1 MCAVR
6 ALCPVPSGF
15 SSGLAPA
22 GRWGRPRR
30 QLRADCFTPPEGASW
45 GRTVAISP
53 QRSPCCGFHSPPLH
67 PPPPY
72 PPGPLLSGTHD
83 ASRNASGLNLA
94 LENYTGEPTAPGD
107 KPS

>member
-1 MCAVR
+1 M
-6 ALCPVPSGF
+6 G
-15 SSGLAPA
+15 AP
-22 GRWGRPRR
+22 PRR
-30 QLRADCFTPPEGASW
+30 QLRVDCFTPPEGAAGAYLPSEKPH
-45 GRTVAISP
+45 GRNPLLRLP
-53 QRSPCCGFHSPPLH
+53 QPPSYS
-67 PPPPY
+67 PPPY